1 MDWCGYRKHL
11 HYCILHILF
20 VLRVKWINQ
29 LTITANINQ
38 FVLLLCYLFF
48 TFQDIFFIN
57 HYFSFYSPYST
68 TILVPISQGKQTIK
82 ANFIFEEYSKKWLI
96 NLSKI
101 VSPHSEIMT
110 QFFSFFF
117 IQLVLMSIK
126 SFSLWK
132 RSVQMWF

>member
-11 HYCILHILF
+11 HYCILHI
-20 VLRVKWINQ
+20 
-29 LTITANINQ
+29 Q
-38 FVLLLCYLFF
+38 FVNKSINYYCQHKSICVLLFIFF
-48 TFQDIFFIN
+48 TFQDIFQSEIIM
-57 HYFSFYSPYST
+57 FSFYSPYST
-68 TILVPISQGKQTIK
+68 TILVPVSQGKQTIK

-101 VSPHSEIMT
+101 VSLHCGIMT

-126 SFSLWK
+126 SFSL
-132 RSVQMWF
+132 